1 MEGSV
6 HLEKNNNFGRIC
18 FSHPKGNSLPT
29 ALLKKLIDS
38 FQTANED
45 PEIRVIILESKGNAF
60 CAGASLNELKK
71 VKNIEQG
78 TDFFMGFAHFL
89 NCLRKMSKFVLAR
102 VHGKVVGGG
111 VGLVSACDYAFATA
125 EAQ

>member
-29 ALLKKLIDS
+29 TLLKKLIDS

-45 PEIRVIILESKGNAF
+45 PEIRVIILESEG
-60 CAGASLNELKK
+60 
-71 VKNIEQG
+71 
-78 TDFFMGFAHFL
+78 
-89 NCLRKMSKFVLAR
+89 KMRFIS
-102 VHGKVVGGG
+102 GK
-111 VGLVSACDYAFATA
+111 SRFQNWKDT
-125 EAQ
+125 ENQ